1 MDISSAFI
9 LAYPKGVGPIRVLQ
23 GVAAG
28 LVGRESAITGGLA
41 TAGLGLA
48 IHFFIA
54 FVVATV
60 FYMAS
65 RKFAFL
71 TRHAVISGLV
81 YGVVVY
87 GFMYWI
93 VMPLAY
99 PVVHP
104 SVSRDV
110 TAVCVHMLLI
120 GLPICSHRAPI
131 FQPPRF
137 VRLTMNDPL
146 DFTGKVVLVTG
157 SSRGLGAEMIKAFGK
172 RGAKCVVNYVADPAG
187 QNKSDADSGGSRS

>member
-1 MDISSAFI
+1 MGVAASASTNEKSQAFPALGWAGLVAGVLDISSAFI
-9 LAYPKGVGPIRVLQ
+9 LSYLKGGGPTGVLQ

-28 LVGRESAITGGLA
+28 LVGRESAINGGLA

-60 FYMAS
+60 FYVAS
-65 RKFAFL
+65 RKLDFL
-71 TRHAVISGLV
+71 TRHPVISGLL

-87 GFMYWI
+87 GFMYWV

-104 SVSRDV
+104 SVSRDA
-110 TAVCVHMLLI
+110 TAVCVHMFLI
-120 GLPICSHRAPI
+120 GLPIALI
-131 FQPPRF
+131 
-137 VRLTMNDPL
+137 VRRN
-146 DFTGKVVLVTG
+146 
-157 SSRGLGAEMIKAFGK
+157 SRTHL
-172 RGAKCVVNYVADPAG
+172 
-187 QNKSDADSGGSRS
+187 

>member
-1 MDISSAFI
+1 MGASDSSLTTERAQAFPAIAWAGLVAGVLDISSAFI
-9 LAYPKGVGPIRVLQ
+9 LSYPKGVGPIRILQ

-28 LVGRESAITGGLA
+28 LVGRESAIKGGLA

-60 FYMAS
+60 FYVAS
-65 RKFAFL
+65 RKLVFL
-71 TRHAVISGLV
+71 TRHPVISGLL
-81 YGVVVY
+81 YGAVVY

-99 PVVHP
+99 PIVHP

-110 TAVCVHMLLI
+110 TAVCVHMFLI
-120 GLPICSHRAPI
+120 GLPIALI
-131 FQPPRF
+131 
-137 VRLTMNDPL
+137 VRRY
-146 DFTGKVVLVTG
+146 
-157 SSRGLGAEMIKAFGK
+157 SSAQSS
-172 RGAKCVVNYVADPAG
+172 NTDPAH
-187 QNKSDADSGGSRS
+187 A

>member
-1 MDISSAFI
+1 MSAAASAPASEESQAMPAIGWAGLVAGVLDISSAFV
-9 LAYPKGVGPIRVLQ
+9 LGYSKGVGPTRVLQ

-28 LVGRESAITGGLA
+28 LIGRDAAINGGLA

-60 FYMAS
+60 FYAAS
-65 RKFAFL
+65 RKLVFL
-71 TRHAVISGLV
+71 TQHPIISGML

-87 GFMYWI
+87 GFMYWV

-104 SVSRDV
+104 SFSRDA

-120 GLPICSHRAPI
+120 GLPISLI
-131 FQPPRF
+131 
-137 VRLTMNDPL
+137 VRQ
-146 DFTGKVVLVTG
+146 
-157 SSRGLGAEMIKAFGK
+157 
-172 RGAKCVVNYVADPAG
+172 Y
-187 QNKSDADSGGSRS
+187 SRSQLSAFNSQLPQ

>member
-1 MDISSAFI
+1 MSTSPSALTTKESQAFPAIAWATLIAGVLDITSAFI
-9 LAYPKGVGPIRVLQ
+9 LSYPKGVGPIRVLQ

-28 LVGRESAITGGLA
+28 LVGREAAIKGGLA

-60 FYMAS
+60 FYVAS
-65 RKFAFL
+65 RKLVFL
-71 TRHAVISGLV
+71 TRHPVISGLL

-87 GFMYWI
+87 AFMYWI

-104 SVSRDV
+104 SLSRDV
-110 TAVCVHMLLI
+110 TAVCVHMILI
-120 GLPICSHRAPI
+120 GLPIALI
-131 FQPPRF
+131 
-137 VRLTMNDPL
+137 VR
-146 DFTGKVVLVTG
+146 
-157 SSRGLGAEMIKAFGK
+157 R
-172 RGAKCVVNYVADPAG
+172 Y
-187 QNKSDADSGGSRS
+187 SRSQLSTLNPQPLS

>member
-1 MDISSAFI
+1 MTVSPVAWTSAGSRGFPAIAWATLVAGVLDISSAF
-9 LAYPKGVGPIRVLQ
+9 LLSYPKGVGPIRVLQ

-28 LVGRESAITGGLA
+28 LVGRESAINGGLA

-54 FVVATV
+54 CVVATV
-60 FYMAS
+60 FYVAS
-65 RKFAFL
+65 RKLFFL
-71 TRHAVISGLV
+71 TEHPIISGLA
-81 YGVVVY
+81 YGVIVY

-104 SVSRDV
+104 SLSRDL

-120 GLPICSHRAPI
+120 GLPIALIVR
-131 FQPPRF
+131 RF
-137 VRLTMNDPL
+137 
-146 DFTGKVVLVTG
+146 
-157 SSRGLGAEMIKAFGK
+157 
-172 RGAKCVVNYVADPAG
+172 
-187 QNKSDADSGGSRS
+187 SRSQLSTNNSQLSP

>member
-1 MDISSAFI
+1 MTASASAPTSDKSRALPAIGWATLIVGVLDISSAF
-9 LAYPKGVGPIRVLQ
+9 LLSYPKGVGPIRVLQ

-28 LVGRESAITGGLA
+28 LIGRESAISGGLA

-54 FVVATV
+54 FVVSTV
-60 FYMAS
+60 FYVAS
-65 RKFAFL
+65 RKLVFL
-71 TRHAVISGLV
+71 TQHPVISGLL

-99 PVVHP
+99 PVVRP
-104 SVSRDV
+104 SLSRDL

-120 GLPICSHRAPI
+120 GLPIALI
-131 FQPPRF
+131 
-137 VRLTMNDPL
+137 VR
-146 DFTGKVVLVTG
+146 
-157 SSRGLGAEMIKAFGK
+157 R
-172 RGAKCVVNYVADPAG
+172 Y
-187 QNKSDADSGGSRS
+187 SRSQLSTL

>member
-1 MDISSAFI
+1 MDGSPSVVTPERSRAFPAIAWATLTAGVLDISSAFI
-9 LAYPKGVGPIRVLQ
+9 LFYPKGVSPMAVLQ

-28 LVGRESAITGGLA
+28 LVGREPAMEGGWA
-41 TAGLGLA
+41 TAALGLT

-54 FVVATV
+54 FVAASV

-65 RKFAFL
+65 RKLVFL
-71 TRHAVISGLV
+71 TRHSVISGLL

-104 SVSRDV
+104 SLSRDV
-110 TAVCVHMLLI
+110 TAVCVHMFLI
-120 GLPICSHRAPI
+120 GLPIALIVRRLSSS
-131 FQPPRF
+131 PPKPE
-137 VRLTMNDPL
+137 PL
-146 DFTGKVVLVTG
+146 
-157 SSRGLGAEMIKAFGK
+157 
-172 RGAKCVVNYVADPAG
+172 P
-187 QNKSDADSGGSRS
+187 

>member
-1 MDISSAFI
+1 MNGSPFDLTPERSRAFPAIAWATLIAGVLDISSAF
-9 LAYPKGVGPIRVLQ
+9 LLSYPNVGPIRVLQ

-28 LVGRESAITGGLA
+28 LVGRESAINGGLA

-60 FYMAS
+60 FYVAS
-65 RKFAFL
+65 RKLVFL
-71 TRHAVISGLV
+71 TQHPVISGLL

-110 TAVCVHMLLI
+110 TAVCVHMFLI
-120 GLPICSHRAPI
+120 GLPIALIVRRFSSP
-131 FQPPRF
+131 QPEPEAR
-137 VRLTMNDPL
+137 P
-146 DFTGKVVLVTG
+146 
-157 SSRGLGAEMIKAFGK
+157 
-172 RGAKCVVNYVADPAG
+172 
-187 QNKSDADSGGSRS
+187 

>member
-1 MDISSAFI
+1 MSEPASGSTTERSSAFLAIGSATLVAGVLDISSAFS
-9 LAYPKGVGPIRVLQ
+9 LSYLKGVDPIHVLQ

-28 LVGRESAITGGLA
+28 LVGRESAINGGLA
-41 TAGLGLA
+41 TAGLGFA

-65 RKFAFL
+65 RKLVFL
-71 TRHAVISGLV
+71 TRQPVISGLL
-81 YGVVVY
+81 YGMVVY

-104 SVSRDV
+104 SLSRDL
-110 TAVCVHMLLI
+110 TAVCVHMFLI
-120 GLPICSHRAPI
+120 GLPIALIVRRVSGHQLSTVSH
-131 FQPPRF
+131 QPSP
-137 VRLTMNDPL
+137 
-146 DFTGKVVLVTG
+146 
-157 SSRGLGAEMIKAFGK
+157 
-172 RGAKCVVNYVADPAG
+172 
-187 QNKSDADSGGSRS
+187 

>member
-1 MDISSAFI
+1 MNGSPSAPTTERARAFPAIAWATLIAGILDISSAFI
-9 LAYPKGVGPIRVLQ
+9 LGYPKGASPIRVLQ

-28 LVGRESAITGGLA
+28 LIGRDAAIGGGLA

-60 FYMAS
+60 FYVAS
-65 RKFAFL
+65 RKLIFL
-71 TRHAVISGLV
+71 TRHAVISGLL

-104 SVSRDV
+104 SLSRDL
-110 TAVCVHMLLI
+110 TAVCVHMFLI
-120 GLPICSHRAPI
+120 GLPIALIVR
-131 FQPPRF
+131 RF
-137 VRLTMNDPL
+137 SSAQTDP
-146 DFTGKVVLVTG
+146 D
-157 SSRGLGAEMIKAFGK
+157 
-172 RGAKCVVNYVADPAG
+172 YD
-187 QNKSDADSGGSRS
+187 

>member
-1 MDISSAFI
+1 MIASSSGLTTGKSHAFLAIAWATLIAGVLDISSAFI
-9 LAYPKGVGPIRVLQ
+9 LSYPKGVGPIRVLQ

-41 TAGLGLA
+41 TAALGLA

-54 FVVATV
+54 FVVSSV
-60 FYMAS
+60 FYIAS
-65 RKFAFL
+65 RKLVFL
-71 TRHAVISGLV
+71 TRHPAISGLL

-110 TAVCVHMLLI
+110 TAVCVHMFLI
-120 GLPICSHRAPI
+120 GLP
-131 FQPPRF
+131 
-137 VRLTMNDPL
+137 
-146 DFTGKVVLVTG
+146 
-157 SSRGLGAEMIKAFGK
+157 
-172 RGAKCVVNYVADPAG
+172 VALIVG
-187 QNKSDADSGGSRS
+187 RYSRSQLSTLNSQLPE

>member
-1 MDISSAFI
+1 MNGSPPAVTPEKSRAFPAIAWATLIAGVLDISSAFL

-28 LVGRESAITGGLA
+28 LVGREAALKGGLA

-54 FVVATV
+54 SVVASV
-60 FYMAS
+60 FYVAS
-65 RKFAFL
+65 RKLVFL
-71 TRHAVISGLV
+71 TRHPVISGLL

-110 TAVCVHMLLI
+110 TAVCVHMFLI
-120 GLPICSHRAPI
+120 GLPIALI
-131 FQPPRF
+131 
-137 VRLTMNDPL
+137 VR
-146 DFTGKVVLVTG
+146 
-157 SSRGLGAEMIKAFGK
+157 R
-172 RGAKCVVNYVADPAG
+172 Y
-187 QNKSDADSGGSRS
+187 SRSQLSTSE

>member
-1 MDISSAFI
+1 MSSSASELTTERSRAFPTIAWATVIVGVLDISSAFI
-9 LAYPKGVGPIRVLQ
+9 LSYPKGVGPIRVLQ

-28 LVGRESAITGGLA
+28 LVGREAINGGLA

-60 FYMAS
+60 FYGAS
-65 RKFAFL
+65 RKLVFL
-71 TRHAVISGLV
+71 TQNAVVSGLM

-104 SVSRDV
+104 SLSRDL
-110 TAVCVHMLLI
+110 TAVCVHMFLI
-120 GLPICSHRAPI
+120 GLPVALI
-131 FQPPRF
+131 
-137 VRLTMNDPL
+137 VRRY
-146 DFTGKVVLVTG
+146 
-157 SSRGLGAEMIKAFGK
+157 SSAQSS
-172 RGAKCVVNYVADPAG
+172 NTNPAYE
-187 QNKSDADSGGSRS
+187 

>member
-1 MDISSAFI
+1 MSASTSQVTTERSQAFPAIGWAGLVAGVLDIGSAFA
-9 LAYPKGVGPIRVLQ
+9 LSYPKGVGPIRVLQ

-28 LVGRESAITGGLA
+28 LIGREAAINGGVA

-60 FYMAS
+60 FYLAS
-65 RKFAFL
+65 RKLVFL
-71 TRHAVISGLV
+71 TQNAVLAGLI
-81 YGVVVY
+81 YGVIVY

-104 SVSRDV
+104 SLARDL

-120 GLPICSHRAPI
+120 GLPIALIVR
-131 FQPPRF
+131 RF
-137 VRLTMNDPL
+137 S
-146 DFTGKVVLVTG
+146 G
-157 SSRGLGAEMIKAFGK
+157 SQLSTRNSQL
-172 RGAKCVVNYVADPAG
+172 P
-187 QNKSDADSGGSRS
+187 Q

>member
-1 MDISSAFI
+1 MGVAASASTNERSQAFPAIGWAGLVAGVLDINSAFI
-9 LAYPKGVGPIRVLQ
+9 LSYLKGGGPIGVLQ

-28 LVGRESAITGGLA
+28 VVGRESAINGGLA

-60 FYMAS
+60 FYVAS
-65 RKFAFL
+65 RRLVFL
-71 TRHAVISGLV
+71 TRHPVISGLL

-110 TAVCVHMLLI
+110 TAVCVHMFLI
-120 GLPICSHRAPI
+120 GLPIAMIVRRYPRPQLSTLNP
-131 FQPPRF
+131 QP
-137 VRLTMNDPL
+137 L
-146 DFTGKVVLVTG
+146 
-157 SSRGLGAEMIKAFGK
+157 
-172 RGAKCVVNYVADPAG
+172 
-187 QNKSDADSGGSRS
+187 Q

>member
-1 MDISSAFI
+1 MNGSPSAVTTERSRAFPAIAWATLIAGVLDISSAFI

-28 LVGRESAITGGLA
+28 LVGREAAIKNGLA

-60 FYMAS
+60 FYVAS
-65 RKFAFL
+65 RKLGFL
-71 TRHAVISGLV
+71 TRHPVISGCL
-81 YGVVVY
+81 YGVIVY
-87 GFMYWI
+87 SFMYWI

-104 SVSRDV
+104 SLSRDV
-110 TAVCVHMLLI
+110 TAVCVHMFLI
-120 GLPICSHRAPI
+120 GLPVALI
-131 FQPPRF
+131 
-137 VRLTMNDPL
+137 VRRYSPSQLSTLNH
-146 DFTGKVVLVTG
+146 
-157 SSRGLGAEMIKAFGK
+157 
-172 RGAKCVVNYVADPAG
+172 
-187 QNKSDADSGGSRS
+187 

>member
-1 MDISSAFI
+1 MNGSPSGRTAERSGAFPAISWATLAAGVLDIGSAFV
-9 LAYPKGVGPIRVLQ
+9 LAHLKGVGPIRVLQ

-28 LVGRESAITGGLA
+28 LLGRESAIKGGLA

-54 FVVATV
+54 FVVSSV
-60 FYMAS
+60 FYVAS
-65 RKFAFL
+65 RKLVFL
-71 TRHAVISGLV
+71 TRHAVISGLL
-81 YGVVVY
+81 YGAVVY

-120 GLPICSHRAPI
+120 GLPIALI
-131 FQPPRF
+131 
-137 VRLTMNDPL
+137 VRRYHSAQ
-146 DFTGKVVLVTG
+146 
-157 SSRGLGAEMIKAFGK
+157 SS
-172 RGAKCVVNYVADPAG
+172 NTNPAHE
-187 QNKSDADSGGSRS
+187 

>member
-1 MDISSAFI
+1 MSVADSASTSQRSQPFSAIGWAGLVAGVLDISSAFI
-9 LAYPKGVGPIRVLQ
+9 LSYPKNVGPILVLQ

-28 LVGRESAITGGLA
+28 LVGRESAINGGRA

-60 FYMAS
+60 FYVAS
-65 RKFAFL
+65 CKFIFL
-71 TRHAVISGLV
+71 TRHAVISGLL
-81 YGVVVY
+81 YGVIVY

-104 SVSRDV
+104 SLSRDL
-110 TAVCVHMLLI
+110 TAVCVHMFLI
-120 GLPICSHRAPI
+120 GLPIALIVHR
-131 FQPPRF
+131 
-137 VRLTMNDPL
+137 
-146 DFTGKVVLVTG
+146 
-157 SSRGLGAEMIKAFGK
+157 
-172 RGAKCVVNYVADPAG
+172 Y
-187 QNKSDADSGGSRS
+187 SRSQPSTFNPQLPQ

>member
-1 MDISSAFI
+1 MTASASGLATERSRAFPVIACATLVAGVLDIISAFV
-9 LAYPKGVGPIRVLQ
+9 LSYPKGVGPIRVLQ

-28 LVGRESAITGGLA
+28 LIGRESAIKGSLA

-60 FYMAS
+60 FYVAS
-65 RKFAFL
+65 RKLVFL
-71 TRHAVISGLV
+71 TRHPIISGFL

-99 PVVHP
+99 PVVRP
-104 SVSRDV
+104 SLSRDL
-110 TAVCVHMLLI
+110 TAVCVHMFLI
-120 GLPICSHRAPI
+120 GLPIALI
-131 FQPPRF
+131 
-137 VRLTMNDPL
+137 VRH
-146 DFTGKVVLVTG
+146 
-157 SSRGLGAEMIKAFGK
+157 
-172 RGAKCVVNYVADPAG
+172 Y
-187 QNKSDADSGGSRS
+187 SRSQLSTFNSQLPQ